1 MSSMSTIDASQCWR
15 IMPFSLLWIA
25 RDEHVGSWMHVVT
38 MGHVS
43 LRARMKG

>member
-1 MSSMSTIDASQCWR
+1 MELGLGLSR
-15 IMPFSLLWIA
+15 GIA